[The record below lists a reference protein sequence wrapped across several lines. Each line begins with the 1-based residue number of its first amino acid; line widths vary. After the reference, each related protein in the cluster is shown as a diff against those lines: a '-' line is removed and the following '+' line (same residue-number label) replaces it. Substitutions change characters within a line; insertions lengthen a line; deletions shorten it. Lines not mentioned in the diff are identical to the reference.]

1 MPVTESVLRWG
12 GARLSRRMRRAVP
25 VLGTVLAVATVG
37 AAIRRK
43 GVVRGIV
50 DTGLNATP
58 FLGAVKIGIEA
69 LRGRDLI
76 SDRPT
81 GR

>member
-25 VLGTVLAVATVG
+25 VLGTVLAVATAG

-43 GVVRGIV
+43 GFVRGLA
-50 DTGLNATP
+50 DTVLNATP
-58 FLGAVKIGIEA
+58 FLGALKIGVEA
-69 LRGRDLI
+69 MRGRDLLA
-76 SDRPT
+76 DR
-81 GR
+81 RMR